1 MFFVYRAI
9 KKKKKTGNKTNQMP
23 SSYKICGT
31 NICKTNSLSLYPSLC
46 SSEIIFPSLFFFFF
60 FISHELSIFT
70 DCIKQDLGR

>member
-9 KKKKKTGNKTNQMP
+9 KKKKKKMEIKIIKCHRVIKYAERTFVKRILFHYIHP
-23 SSYKICGT
+23 SVRLKLS
-31 NICKTNSLSLYPSLC
+31 SL
-46 SSEIIFPSLFFFFF
+46 LFFFFF